1 MYVPSTSRPQAWA
14 AADPILSCGIPR
26 LPSLNDSSQKRR
38 LRSRSVAPSSS
49 PGGLG
54 HVFPRQRPAPPFPPA
69 VPCPGA
75 PHTNRHRRRPSL
87 QRCRH
92 FPSLYGGLV
101 LQSLLLCLPPG
112 KQVPGRLPSFPPSLP
127 SSTRPYS
134 LPGLILLWL
143 REGVRERRRGSE
155 QAALH
160 PHPQSWGLHLRFS
173 WSDRP

>member
-1 MYVPSTSRPQAWA
+1 MYVPSASRPQAWA

-75 PHTNRHRRRPSL
+75 PHTNRHRRCPSL

-143 REGVRERRRGSE
+143 REGVRE
-155 QAALH
+155 
-160 PHPQSWGLHLRFS
+160 
-173 WSDRP
+173 